1 MGNLI
6 ATDFIAAGDLIFG
19 SPNSTIFTAAVKLGM
34 LNEAYINDICACFPI
49 PEITQSLAET
59 ITVADG
65 YYGPID
71 FSTYIR
77 VNNCVRVEDSFVMI
91 PISPEDYARLGGQL
105 ATPVQGTPD
114 RWYLE
119 WSATASGVVLM
130 PYPKPSVDIPVIIQV
145 NRRPDDLIS
154 SAATELQP
162 IWDEPIKAF
171 FISRYAQML
180 RNYDDARYWRDYA
193 QATVSR
199 LAPFDVYG
207 SKMMRTLP
215 APVGFGNMGG
225 QVHEA

>member
-19 SPNSTIFTAAVKLGM
+19 NPNPTIFTAATKLAM
-34 LNEAYINDICACFPI
+34 VNEAYINDIAACFPI
-49 PEITQSLAET
+49 PEITQSLPET
-59 ITVADG
+59 ISATTG

-71 FSTYIR
+71 FTDYVRI
-77 VNNCVRVEDSFVMI
+77 NNVVRVDDSFVMI
-91 PISPEDYARLGGQL
+91 PMSQEDYARLGGQL
-105 ATPVQGTPD
+105 AIPVQGSPD

-119 WSATASGVVLM
+119 WSLAESGVVIM
-130 PYPKPSVDIPVIIQV
+130 PYPKPQIDLDVIIHV
-145 NRRPDDLIS
+145 NRRPVDLG
-154 SAATELQP
+154 SADATTLQA
-162 IWDEPIKAF
+162 IWDEPLKAY

-193 QATVSR
+193 QATVAR